1 MLYFGSLGDRNVL
14 FMADYHYQNW
24 GDKISTSVEISSS
37 GTVMFMSACIL
48 ESGKYTISSLVFYVL
63 ISDPG

>member
-1 MLYFGSLGDRNVL
+1 MYYLWLITITKTGVIR
-14 FMADYHYQNW
+14 
-24 GDKISTSVEISSS
+24 STSVEISSS

-48 ESGKYTISSLVFYVL
+48 VSGKYTISSLVFYVL

>member
-24 GDKISTSVEISSS
+24 GDKIDKCSSS